1 MLEALL
7 KRVDGLEKRLQDD
20 THPLSPSSP
29 VKPDLP
35 QLAHPHSNSHSH
47 SHSHAHPPAAAF
59 SFAPPPPPVPS
70 YAHPQPGRMPD
81 AMLDAYFARLHGKPF
96 FILDEVSTRQRHQN
110 GQLPA
115 YLSMAIYALT
125 LRYASFLIGL

>member
-35 QLAHPHSNSHSH
+35 QLAHPHPHSH
-47 SHSHAHPPAAAF
+47 SHSHQHPQSHPQAAAF
-59 SFAPPPPPVPS
+59 PFAPPPVVSS

-96 FILDEVSTRQRHQN
+96 FILDEASTRQRHQN
-110 GQLPA
+110 GQLPV

-125 LRYASFLIGL
+125 LRYAS